1 VRRISG
7 CTSYLILK
15 SRNTAVAFPIHQPH
29 GRGPPELALGSVVT
43 QPALSYVPLPLPLF
57 PYTLIIFH
65 HEAQNDRRM
74 ETEINS
80 HCGRGENLAPITATK
95 NSKAFFLLF
104 DTKCALLNLTASVF
118 NQLASYSLHEAGD
131 VHIKHRR
138 L

>member
-1 VRRISG
+1 MTDVWRQR
-7 CTSYLILK
+7 LIL
-15 SRNTAVAFPIHQPH
+15 TVE
-29 GRGPPELALGSVVT
+29 G
-43 QPALSYVPLPLPLF
+43 
-57 PYTLIIFH
+57 
-65 HEAQNDRRM
+65 
-74 ETEINS
+74 
-80 HCGRGENLAPITATK
+80 GENLAPITATK